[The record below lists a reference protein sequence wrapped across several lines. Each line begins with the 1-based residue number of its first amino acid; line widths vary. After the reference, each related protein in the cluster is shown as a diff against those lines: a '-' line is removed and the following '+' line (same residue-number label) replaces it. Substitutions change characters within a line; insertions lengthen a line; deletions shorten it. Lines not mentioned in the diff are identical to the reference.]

1 MNLSALAH
9 EQAPDEVLPLPP
21 AAQARDLEVEHPVV
35 LQHAADGPE
44 EPAADLPAEST
55 PTGGG
60 CQVGVSEVLV
70 LRGVVESSACSFL
83 VEIRSE

>member
-1 MNLSALAH
+1 MNLSVLAH

-60 CQVGVSEVLV
+60 CQVKQASIFTEMNIFELTN
-70 LRGVVESSACSFL
+70 ST
-83 VEIRSE
+83 